1 MTRRSIP
8 AGTPGDFP
16 ESRLALSFER

>member
-8 AGTPGDFP
+8 AGTLGDFP